1 MAKGLCDLRLGS
13 WAAAS
18 RHGGEFSLPPE
29 AVPLGSEKSPGAPVW
44 VREIA
49 SFKEGIEVR
58 GRKRKR
64 GGRI

>member
-1 MAKGLCDLRLGS
+1 MISGWGPGLQPPGT
-13 WAAAS
+13 
-18 RHGGEFSLPPE
+18 GGEFSLPPE